1 MSIYTQLYSQS
12 GGGGGARGDPF
23 LMMYL
28 WWSLC
33 TLYLFVCQVSYYKQL
48 RSLLLLLCDVF

>member
-1 MSIYTQLYSQS
+1 MIIHIIICSQS
-12 GGGGGARGDPF
+12 GGGGGGGPF
-23 LMMYL
+23 LTMYL

-33 TLYLFVCQVSYYKQL
+33 TLYLFLCQVSYYKQL